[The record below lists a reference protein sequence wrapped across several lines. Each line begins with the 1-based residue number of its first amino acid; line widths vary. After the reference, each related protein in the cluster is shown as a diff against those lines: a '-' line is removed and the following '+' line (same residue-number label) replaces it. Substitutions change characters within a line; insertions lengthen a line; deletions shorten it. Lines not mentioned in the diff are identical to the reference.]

1 MLNITKFNSAKYTE
15 SLSMSKASAPSRY
28 AVWFQAVRAPFFTA
42 AVMPVFLAAAY
53 ALSVKWPID
62 WIIFTLAILGMVFLH
77 AGTNCINDYC
87 DFNNG
92 VDKKTTFGSSRVLV
106 DGLMP
111 PRHMLIES
119 LILFALGSGIGL
131 VITAW
136 RGPVI
141 LGIGAIG
148 VAGGYF
154 YSARPFGLKYKAL
167 GDIMVFLL
175 FGPFLAWGACYALT
189 ATHGIPVMLASI
201 PLGLLVTG
209 ILHANNIRDMR
220 DDRTAAIRTLP
231 LLIGLQGSQTMYF
244 LLIAGAYAGI
254 LALSL
259 GRILPWPS
267 LAVFLSLPLAVN
279 NIRAINAVNEDN
291 LKAIAAR
298 DVQTA
303 RLHLAFG
310 LLLVMGIGFAGIVR

>member
-1 MLNITKFNSAKYTE
+1 
-15 SLSMSKASAPSRY
+15 MSKASAPSRY

-119 LILFALGSGIGL
+119 LILFGLGSGIGL

-175 FGPFLAWGACYALT
+175 FGPCLAWGACYALT
-189 ATHGIPVMLASI
+189 ATHGIPVILASI

-259 GRILPWPS
+259 GRILPWSS

-279 NIRAINAVNEDN
+279 NIRAINAVKEDN
-291 LKAIAAR
+291 LKAIAAM